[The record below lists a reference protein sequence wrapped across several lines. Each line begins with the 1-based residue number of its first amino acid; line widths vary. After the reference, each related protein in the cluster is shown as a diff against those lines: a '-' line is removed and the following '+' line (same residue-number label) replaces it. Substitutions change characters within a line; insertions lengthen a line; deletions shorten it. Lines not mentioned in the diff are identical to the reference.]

1 MGIVTWPD
9 PSGNQARDLGL
20 IYARYIGVFF
30 VVGGGVFVLEEWCA
44 LIFCRSVVLRSWM
57 ELCVNLWSLDLS
69 WGRKRMAS
77 YGVVFCCVCFDYTLG
92 FLSMGFPV
100 LLESRVTQCISR
112 VSIFTSAMKNFAYE
126 SCFIFNIW
134 NKT

>member
-44 LIFCRSVVLRSWM
+44 LSFVGRLFCVIEW
-57 ELCVNLWSLDLS
+57 
-69 WGRKRMAS
+69 
-77 YGVVFCCVCFDYTLG
+77 
-92 FLSMGFPV
+92 
-100 LLESRVTQCISR
+100 
-112 VSIFTSAMKNFAYE
+112 NFAL
-126 SCFIFNIW
+126 IFEVSTYPGEEKGWPLTGLLFVGFVLIIHW
-134 NKT
+134 GFCLWASLCC